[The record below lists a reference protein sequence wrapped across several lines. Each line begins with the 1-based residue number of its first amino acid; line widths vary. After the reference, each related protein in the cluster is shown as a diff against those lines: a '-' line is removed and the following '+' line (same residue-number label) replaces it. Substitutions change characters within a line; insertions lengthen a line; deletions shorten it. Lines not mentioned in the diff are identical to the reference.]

1 MDRQEYWS
9 TVKSIAQ
16 ELSISI
22 QEARE
27 VVRGIYNRGDTR

>member
-1 MDRQEYWS
+1 MERKEYWS

-16 ELSISI
+16 ELSISV

-27 VVRGIYNRGDTR
+27 VVRGIYNGGNAP

>member
-9 TVKSIAQ
+9 TVKSIAE
-16 ELSISI
+16 ELRISV

-27 VVRGIYNRGDTR
+27 VVRGIYNGGNAP